1 MEIKLG
7 KIKVE
12 PQDIASGDPEDPFEC
27 AIAHALHRYGYVDP
41 IVTFIH
47 IEIHENETEY
57 LCSNAIADWQLRPM
71 EGEPIDP
78 ITLVFDE
85 KNEEVWL
92 ESEYQQQSSEG

>member
-1 MEIKLG
+1 MEIRLG

-12 PQDIASGDPEDPFEC
+12 PQDIASGNHEEPFEC
-27 AIAHALHRYGYVDP
+27 AIARALQRNGYVDA
-41 IVTFIH
+41 IATFTR

-57 LCSNAIADWQLRPM
+57 SCSDAIADWQLCLM
-71 EGEPIDP
+71 EGEPVDP

-92 ESEYQQQSSEG
+92 ESEYQKQ

>member
-1 MEIKLG
+1 MEIKVG

-12 PQDIASGDPEDPFEC
+12 PQDIASCDPEEPFEC
-27 AIAHALHRYGYVDP
+27 AIASALHRYGYVDP
-41 IVTFIH
+41 IVSFEA

-57 LCSNAIADWQLRPM
+57 LCSDTISNWQLALI
-71 EGEPIDP
+71 EGEPVDP

-92 ESEYQQQSSEG
+92 ESEYQQQ